1 MADTQ
6 NFRTAFSGFNRED
19 VVRFIESLN
28 NKYKTTEGELREE
41 VARLEQEL
49 KEARKNDTDVGELDA
64 CRAELSR
71 LEAEAAEKQEAYER
85 KIAELEQQVK
95 ELREAKVVK
104 SRDLEQEELEIYRRA
119 ERTERLAKERVKQ
132 MYVSANGILD
142 DVQQQM
148 KDRSRE
154 ISQTVDE
161 VAVKLVSLQDV
172 LGGSAGIAENAVEAL
187 KALHLDQD

>member
-1 MADTQ
+1 MANTQ

-28 NKYKTTEGELREE
+28 HKYKTTEDELREE

-49 KEARKNDTDVGELDA
+49 KEARKKDSDMDELDA

-71 LEAEAAEKQEAYER
+71 LEAEAAEKQEAYEQ

-95 ELREAKVVK
+95 EMREAKVTK

-132 MYVSANGILD
+132 MYASANGILE
-142 DVQQQM
+142 DVQNRM
-148 KDRSRE
+148 NEHGCE
-154 ISQTVDE
+154 ISKTADE
-161 VAVKLVSLQDV
+161 VAVKLASLQDV
-172 LGGSAGIAENAVEAL
+172 LSGSAEIAENAVEAL